1 MSKRSK
7 ILDLLTQNEL
17 TTKEIHDKTNYDMDL
32 IWPYI
37 SQFKKEGKIK
47 KIGNKGRFP
56 IYTATEKVI
65 HGNSHN
71 TELLD
76 KLVLLMIK
84 ARINSENYEI
94 AIQENEIIPS
104 INRLKESGLI
114 G

>member
-1 MSKRSK
+1 MSKRGK
-7 ILDLLTQNEL
+7 ILDLLTQNDL
-17 TTKEIHDKTNYDMDL
+17 TTEEIHDKTGYNMDL

-56 IYTATEKVI
+56 IYAATEKI
-65 HGNSHN
+65 SHENNYNS
-71 TELLD
+71 ELLD

-84 ARINSENYEI
+84 AGINSEKYDVKIVEKD
-94 AIQENEIIPS
+94 IIPS